1 MNLITTAVCLISG
14 LLPLHRD
21 IDVTSVGVQDK
32 RTEVVFFP
40 DEASALKGN
49 IEQSPFY
56 SRLNGE

>member
-14 LLPLHRD
+14 LLPFHRD

-40 DEASALKGN
+40 DEF
-49 IEQSPFY
+49 PP
-56 SRLNGE
+56 